1 MKKGANDDN
10 SCSSQLSPFDVGN
23 YVSAL
28 ATPMSSNIRL
38 HRQAKN
44 QHSWYPHHLAN
55 TPPPPPPPVTFQLFH
70 SGFFCLQVPGHM
82 SVYINEPKL
91 SDFKMVLLQE
101 GMQAEFG
108 AGVLI
113 CNETVAVRR
122 VSKHLTQPSQHTVS
136 SHTCADPDPP
146 EKS

>member
-1 MKKGANDDN
+1 MNRDTNDDN
-10 SCSSQLSPFDVGN
+10 SCTFQWSPCDVRN

-28 ATPMSSNIRL
+28 ATPMSSIIRL

-55 TPPPPPPPVTFQLFH
+55 TPPPPPPHVTFQLFH

-122 VSKHLTQPSQHTVS
+122 VS
-136 SHTCADPDPP
+136 
-146 EKS
+146 